1 MTFTTR
7 NQFNMIRRI
16 TTLILAPCKD
26 NQLILGLILGFAIMV
41 GGSWLNSQ
49 QAEVAS
55 AKEHME
61 QTPST
66 EETPGQAD
74 MRMYATLP

>member
-1 MTFTTR
+1 
-7 NQFNMIRRI
+7 MIRRI

-41 GGSWLNSQ
+41 GGSWLNSR

-55 AKEHME
+55 EQDRME
-61 QTPST
+61 QSPST
-66 EETPGQAD
+66 EDAPGKAD